1 MVTLNYSNTSCQKQH
16 AALLNLHE
24 IRRLLGC
31 LLGYKVHRCHQRNSL
46 YFNPFSCKNLNV
58 NEVILH
64 MKINTDTQSD
74 LLLEDNDVPV
84 HELIQGLVQRDIIVL
99 YPLC

>member
-1 MVTLNYSNTSCQKQH
+1 
-16 AALLNLHE
+16 
-24 IRRLLGC
+24 
-31 LLGYKVHRCHQRNSL
+31 
-46 YFNPFSCKNLNV
+46 
-58 NEVILH
+58 
-64 MKINTDTQSD
+64 MKIKTDTQSD